1 MAIDIKLNTD
11 ADLGGVDRLADGLEQ
26 VADAAQDLDKHD
38 AGKLEK
44 SLDKAADA
52 ADDTAD
58 ALKDAGKA
66 GDKLDDAADAAK
78 DLEKGLDR
86 AEKAADDLGDAGKDL
101 DKIEDAAD
109 DAAQEI
115 DRDLVAALKRAAEQA
130 DATGKASQE
139 GFAKGFSAA
148 GEAQE
153 EVLDEMTS
161 NWGETMSSWNGSAQD
176 AVRIIADTFGGLA
189 GSMAIGGAAGSLIFG
204 AVAGVISLI
213 VQKWEDGS
221 GQIEERNKAMY
232 DQMIDN
238 ANAYFNNEQI
248 VENFHKLMNS
258 DEDAL
263 IDQATMDMLVKQSGL
278 SRQDVALGIADP
290 RGQQGQGLSNA
301 LDTQYQDWAGRE
313 PAKPV
318 SDGTYKG
325 NTMDQAES
333 SRAAWEMEGS
343 SINRARDALDSY
355 RTGVEDTSDA
365 VQSNTDYLA
374 ENGLLLDENGERSRD
389 LVTAQADSAQALTDT
404 TAAIKDNNESYEDA
418 ADARVANQAALADLV
433 GTLAEEQDALKASGA
448 SAAEVTALQ
457 ADQAQSFIDTAAA
470 AGIEQDAA
478 LDLAAQLGLI
488 PEDVATDIKEH
499 GADWVKKQAQT
510 TGAEVDKL
518 DGKTATARLQAVGP
532 SPMAIAGLMA
542 TMQAQVNARPVQAR
556 MLGVLGRVNF

>member
-11 ADLGGVDRLADGLEQ
+11 ADLGAVDKLADGLDQ
-26 VADAAQDLDKHD
+26 IADAAQDLDRHD
-38 AGKLEK
+38 ADKLEK

-52 ADDTAD
+52 ADDAAV

-66 GDKLDDAADAAK
+66 GDKLDKAAASAR
-78 DLEKGLDR
+78 DLEKDLDR
-86 AEKAADDLGDAGKDL
+86 AADAADDLGDAGKDL
-101 DKIEDAAD
+101 DKLEDAAD

-115 DRDLVAALKRAAEQA
+115 DRDLIAALKHAAEQA
-130 DATGKASQE
+130 ETTGRTSKEALDGSFR
-139 GFAKGFSAA
+139 GM

-189 GSMAIGGAAGSLIFG
+189 GSMAIGGAAGSLLFG

-213 VQKWEDGS
+213 VQKWEDGAD
-221 GQIEERNKAMY
+221 QIEERNRAMY

-238 ANAYFNNEQI
+238 ASAYFNDEQI
-248 VENFHKLMNS
+248 VENFHKLMNA

-263 IDQATMDMLVKQSGL
+263 IDQPTMDLLVKQTGL

-290 RGQQGQGLSNA
+290 RGQQGQNMSTS
-301 LDTQYQDWAGRE
+301 LDAQYQDWVGRE
-313 PAKPV
+313 PAKPI

-325 NTMDQAES
+325 NTMDQAEA

-343 SINRARDALDSY
+343 SITNARDALDDY
-355 RTGVEDTSDA
+355 RAGVEDTSDA

-374 ENGLLLDENGERSRD
+374 KNGLLLDENGERARD
-389 LVTAQADSAQALTDT
+389 LATAQADSAQAVADT
-404 TAAIKDNNESYEDA
+404 TAAIEDNNTSYEDA
-418 ADARVANQAALADLV
+418 AAARVANEAALADLV
-433 GTLAEEQDALKASGA
+433 GTLAEEQDALAASGA
-448 SAAEVTALQ
+448 SAAELTALQ
-457 ADQAQSFIDTAAA
+457 ADQAKSFIDTAAA

-478 LDLAAQLGLI
+478 LDLAVQLGLI
-488 PEDVATDIKEH
+488 PQDVATDIKEH

-510 TGAEVDKL
+510 TGAEVEKL

-556 MLGVLGRVNF
+556 VQGVLGRLNF